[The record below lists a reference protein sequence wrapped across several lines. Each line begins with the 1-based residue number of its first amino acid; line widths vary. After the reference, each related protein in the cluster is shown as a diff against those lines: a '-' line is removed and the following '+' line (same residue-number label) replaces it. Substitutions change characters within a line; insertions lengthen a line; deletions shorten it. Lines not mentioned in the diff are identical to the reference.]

1 MEAMRWRPAR
11 RRYWNGSITASR
23 QNWEGMVGTKWV
35 GVEEEEEEEEMNE
48 KKPSNAFVTQSSRW
62 GYAASDE
69 ALRKAV

>member
-1 MEAMRWRPAR
+1 M
-11 RRYWNGSITASR
+11 
-23 QNWEGMVGTKWV
+23 V

-62 GYAASDE
+62 GYAASDA

>member
-1 MEAMRWRPAR
+1 MSAER
-11 RRYWNGSITASR
+11 
-23 QNWEGMVGTKWV
+23 VV

-62 GYAASDE
+62 GYAASDA